1 MNVTEKADSG
11 GPITDP
17 EDIMEVLEVIP
28 SKTLKQTREN
38 RADETRASVAAAP
51 RAPAER
57 AFLERLLLD
66 DEAREAELEHVAVLG
81 YN

>member
-1 MNVTEKADSG
+1 LNVTEKADNCA
-11 GPITDP
+11 PITDP

-28 SKTLKQTREN
+28 SETLKKTRVIPAGESHPA
-38 RADETRASVAAAP
+38 RAAAP
-51 RAPAER
+51 RALAARVVER
-57 AFLERLLLD
+57 PPFD